1 MHEIV
6 SNTTPLISLMK
17 IDRLEI
23 LEQVYGTVTIP
34 EAVFEE
40 LEKGRNKSYYIDLTD
55 LSWIAIKA
63 VKEKKLLTNLAE
75 LDVGEA
81 EVIAIASELEARLVI
96 IDEVLGQ
103 KIAKQASLKVT
114 GTLGVLI
121 KAKEMGLI
129 DKLGPLVDDLQAQGI
144 WIGDKLKETVLRQVE
159 EYH

>member
-1 MHEIV
+1 
-6 SNTTPLISLMK
+6 MK